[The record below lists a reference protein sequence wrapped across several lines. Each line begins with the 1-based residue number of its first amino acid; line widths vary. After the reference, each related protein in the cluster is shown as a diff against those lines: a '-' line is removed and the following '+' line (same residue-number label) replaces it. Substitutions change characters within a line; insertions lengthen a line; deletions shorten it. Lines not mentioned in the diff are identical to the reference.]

1 MKKFLVSMAV
11 AALAIPALAQSSA
24 QARVAVID
32 VNKVLSTSAA
42 GKAAAA
48 RLKQL
53 QEAKLAQGQKMDDEI
68 KALDN
73 EINTKKISLSEEK
86 LADMQKQLSD
96 KKIAMQRFAQDAD
109 RELQEARDRVMADLN
124 TKIMP
129 VVDKIGKE
137 MGLAAI
143 FNKFESG
150 LIYASDAIDITD
162 TVIKEFNSA
171 PGTAPAAQPA
181 KKQSRFLIQCAARM
195 PAVPIHEIVA
205 LVGGTYDGPPHVG
218 FHGIPPPSGTPPREL
233 A

>member
-24 QARVAVID
+24 PARVAVID
-32 VNKVLSTSAA
+32 VNKVLQSSAA

-48 RLKQL
+48 KLKQT
-53 QEAKLAQGQKMDDEI
+53 QDAKMAQAQKMDEEI
-68 KALDN
+68 RALDSD
-73 EINTKKISLSEEK
+73 INTKKISLSEEK

-109 RELQEARDRVMADLN
+109 RELGEARDRVMQDLN
-124 TKIMP
+124 AKIMP
-129 VVDKIGKE
+129 VVDQIGKE

-162 TVIKEFNSA
+162 VVVKRFNDA
-171 PGTAPAAQPA
+171 QGAQAAQPA
-181 KKQSRFLIQCAARM
+181 KK
-195 PAVPIHEIVA
+195 
-205 LVGGTYDGPPHVG
+205 
-218 FHGIPPPSGTPPREL
+218 
-233 A
+233 